1 MTAEGRRP
9 STGIGRRG
17 QHVGGL
23 RAALIPVAVSCVLA
37 ACSAMAAQEPQDYL
51 LGARDVLQVQVF
63 NQPDLSGLYP
73 VEADGSLSFPLV
85 GRIAAGDRTVRQFE
99 QALRERLAAGYFR
112 NPRVSVTV
120 AEYHSRRVFIVG
132 EVRQPGTYPLT
143 GAMGLVELL
152 ALAMGTTPLAA
163 GEAVVA
169 RAAGEVSGPV
179 LPGNEGDTETLR
191 VDLEAL
197 TAGDMS
203 QNVTVHHGDTIFV
216 PRADVVYVFGEVRNP
231 GQYSI
236 RNGTTVLQALS
247 LAGGGTEFAALN
259 RVRIVRTVDG
269 DQVEIRVNLSDEV
282 QSDDIVR
289 VPQRFF

>member
-1 MTAEGRRP
+1 
-9 STGIGRRG
+9 
-17 QHVGGL
+17 
-23 RAALIPVAVSCVLA
+23 
-37 ACSAMAAQEPQDYL
+37 
-51 LGARDVLQVQVF
+51 
-63 NQPDLSGLYP
+63 
-73 VEADGSLSFPLV
+73 
-85 GRIAAGDRTVRQFE
+85 
-99 QALRERLAAGYFR
+99 
-112 NPRVSVTV
+112 
-120 AEYHSRRVFIVG
+120 
-132 EVRQPGTYPLT
+132 
-143 GAMGLVELL
+143 MGLVELL
-152 ALAMGTTPLAA
+152 ALASGTTPLAA

-179 LPGNEGDTETLR
+179 LPGNDGDAETLR

-197 TAGDMS
+197 AAGDMS
-203 QNVTVHHGDTIFV
+203 QNIAVHHGDTVFV

-247 LAGGGTEFAALN
+247 LAGGSTEFAALN

-269 DQVEIRVNLSDEV
+269 DQVEIRANLSDEL